1 VEFALLADA
10 RHDEHP
16 VTPGSVVKKLPVFD
30 SSENSLGYIPIYD
43 AITQGRFDRT
53 TPLTRPL
60 PQGER

>member
-1 VEFALLADA
+1 M
-10 RHDEHP
+10 
-16 VTPGSVVKKLPVFD
+16 TPGSVVKKLPVFD